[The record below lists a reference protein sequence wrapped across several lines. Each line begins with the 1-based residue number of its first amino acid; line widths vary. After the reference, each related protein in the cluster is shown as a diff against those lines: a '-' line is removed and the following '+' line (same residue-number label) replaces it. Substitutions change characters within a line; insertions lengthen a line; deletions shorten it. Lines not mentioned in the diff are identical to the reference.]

1 MKIIVVDING
11 TPHEISQGVPPDF
24 DVLAK
29 WSGNR
34 YLVLASNEGDLFDP
48 LSISAGIPEIYSYIH
63 KRDKERG
70 GRFWRLRTC
79 SQECYQ
85 QYTIFLRS
93 RNRTPYILAQRR
105 FRNDIR

>member
-11 TPHEISQGVPPDF
+11 TPHEIIKGAKPNF
-24 DVLAK
+24 DVLAR

-34 YLVLASNEGDLFDP
+34 YLVLSSNEGDLFDP
-48 LSISAGIPEIYSYIH
+48 LDINANMNR
-63 KRDKERG
+63 RDKERG
-70 GRFWRLRTC
+70 GMFWKLRTC

-93 RNRTPYILAQRR
+93 KNRTPYLLAQRR
-105 FRNDIR
+105 FRYDFR